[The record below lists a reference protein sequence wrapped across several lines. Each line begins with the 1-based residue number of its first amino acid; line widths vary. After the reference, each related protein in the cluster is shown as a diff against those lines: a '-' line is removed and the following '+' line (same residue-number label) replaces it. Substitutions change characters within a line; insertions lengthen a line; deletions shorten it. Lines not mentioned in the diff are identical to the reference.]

1 MSDFKQILNQA
12 KREIKEVSVQEVHK
26 KLNPANGFTL
36 LDVREGDEWEQGHL
50 DKAIFLP
57 RGFLEVKAD
66 RTLPDKSQP
75 IVVYCAGGV
84 RSALAAKTLQDL
96 GYSDVYSMSGGFN
109 EWKNN
114 GMPFVT
120 PEKIGKDQMARYSR
134 HLRIPEVGEE
144 GQLKLLKSK
153 VLLVGAGGLGSPAG
167 VYLAASGV
175 GTIGLVDYDI
185 VDESNL
191 QRQILHWTSSVGMPK
206 VDSARRTLFE
216 VNPDVKVHT
225 YPVHLDASNIVDIF
239 KDYDVI
245 VSGSDNFTTAYMVND
260 AAVMLK
266 KPVVYGSILRFEGQ
280 ASTFIPYEGPCF
292 RCLYPTATPPDLAP
306 SCDEAGVLGVLPG
319 VVGLVQAT
327 EVVKLL
333 LNIGKPLSGRLL
345 YYDALEMTF
354 RNLKIHRDPACTAC
368 GPNAHID
375 LASIPEFVCA
385 VQLTASNQG

>member
-1 MSDFKQILNQA
+1 MSDFKEILRQA
-12 KREIKEVSVQEVHK
+12 KSQIREITVHDVQDK
-26 KLNPANGFTL
+26 FNPENGFTL
-36 LDVREGDEWEQGHL
+36 LDVREDDEWQQGHL
-50 DKAIFLP
+50 DKAVFLP

-66 RTLPDKSQP
+66 KVLADKSQP

-96 GYSDVYSMSGGFN
+96 GYGDVYSMRGGFN

-120 PEKIGKDQMARYSR
+120 PEKVGKDQMARYSR
-134 HLRIPEVGEE
+134 HVRIPEVGEQ

-175 GTIGLVDYDI
+175 GTIGLVDYDV

-191 QRQILHWTSSVGMPK
+191 QRQILHWTSSVGTPK

-216 VNPDVKVHT
+216 VNPNVKVRT
-225 YPVHLDASNIVDIF
+225 YNVHLDASNVLDIF
-239 KDYDVI
+239 SDYDVI

-266 KPVVYGSILRFEGQ
+266 KPVAYGSIFRFEGQ

-292 RCLYPTATPPDLAP
+292 RCLYATATPPEMAP

-319 VVGLVQAT
+319 VIGLIQAT
-327 EVVKLL
+327 EAIKLL
-333 LNIGKPLSGRLL
+333 LNLGTTLSGRLL
-345 YYDALEMTF
+345 TYDALEMTF
-354 RNLKIHRDPACTAC
+354 KQFKIRRDPACSAC
-368 GPNAHID
+368 GQNAHID

-385 VQLTASNQG
+385 VQMTSNRG

>member
-1 MSDFKQILNQA
+1 MSDFKEILRQA
-12 KREIKEVSVQEVHK
+12 KSQIREITVHDVQDK
-26 KLNPANGFTL
+26 FNPENGFTL
-36 LDVREGDEWEQGHL
+36 LDVREDDEWQQGHL
-50 DKAIFLP
+50 DKAVFLP

-66 RTLPDKSQP
+66 KVLADKSQA

-96 GYSDVYSMSGGFN
+96 GYTDVYSMRGGFN

-120 PEKIGKDQMARYSR
+120 PEKVGKDQMARYSR
-134 HLRIPEVGEE
+134 HLRIPEVGEQ
-144 GQLKLLKSK
+144 GQLKLLKSR

-175 GTIGLVDYDI
+175 GTIGLVDYDV

-191 QRQILHWTSSVGMPK
+191 QRQILHWTSSVGTPK

-216 VNPDVKVHT
+216 VNPNVKVRT
-225 YPVHLDASNIVDIF
+225 YNVHLDASNVLDIF
-239 KDYDVI
+239 SDYDVI

-266 KPVVYGSILRFEGQ
+266 KPVAYGSIFRFEGQ

-292 RCLYPTATPPDLAP
+292 RCLYATATPPEMAP

-319 VVGLVQAT
+319 VIGLIQAT
-327 EVVKLL
+327 EAIKLL
-333 LNIGKPLSGRLL
+333 LSLGTTLSGRLL
-345 YYDALEMTF
+345 TYDALEMTF
-354 RNLKIHRDPACTAC
+354 KQFKIRRDPACSAC

-385 VQLTASNQG
+385 VQTTSNRG

>member
-1 MSDFKQILNQA
+1 MSDFKEILRQA
-12 KREIKEVSVQEVHK
+12 KSQIREITVQDVQDK
-26 KLNPANGFTL
+26 FNPENGFTL
-36 LDVREGDEWEQGHL
+36 LDVREDDEWQQGHL
-50 DKAIFLP
+50 DQAIFLP

-66 RTLPDKSQP
+66 KLLADKSQP

-96 GYSDVYSMSGGFN
+96 GYTDVFSMRGGFN

-114 GMPFVT
+114 GLPFVT
-120 PEKIGKDQMARYSR
+120 PEKVGKDQMARYSR
-134 HLRIPEVGEE
+134 HLRIPEVGEK

-175 GTIGLVDYDI
+175 GTLGLIDSDT

-191 QRQILHWTSSVGMPK
+191 QRQILHWTSSVGVPK

-216 VNPDVKVHT
+216 VNPDVKVKT
-225 YPVHLDASNIVDIF
+225 YNLRLDASNVLEIF

-260 AAVMLK
+260 AAVLLK
-266 KPVVYGSILRFEGQ
+266 KPVSYGSIFRFDGQ

-292 RCLYPTATPPDLAP
+292 RCLYPEPAPPDLAP

-319 VVGLVQAT
+319 VVGLIQAT
-327 EVVKLL
+327 EAVKLL
-333 LNIGKPLSGRLL
+333 LNLGTTLSGRLL
-345 YYDALEMTF
+345 TYDALEMTF
-354 RNLKIHRDPACTAC
+354 KQFKIRRDPACSAC

-385 VQLTASNQG
+385 VQTTSNRG

>member
-1 MSDFKQILNQA
+1 MSDFKEILSQA
-12 KREIKEVSVQEVHK
+12 KRQIKEVSVQEVNE

-50 DKAIFLP
+50 KQAIFLP

-66 RTLPDKSQP
+66 KELKNKSQP

-96 GYSDVYSMSGGFN
+96 GYTDVYSMRGGFN

-114 GMPFVT
+114 GLPFVT
-120 PEKIGKDQMARYSR
+120 PEKVGKDQWARYSR
-134 HLRIPEVGEE
+134 QLRIPQVGEK
-144 GQLKLLKSK
+144 GQLKLSKSK

-167 VYLAASGV
+167 VYLAAAGI
-175 GTIGLVDYDI
+175 GTLGLVDYDV

-216 VNPDVKVHT
+216 VNPNVTVRT
-225 YPVHLDASNIVDIF
+225 YPIHLDASNILDVF

-260 AAVMLK
+260 AAILQK
-266 KPVVYGSILRFEGQ
+266 KPVVYGSIFQFEGQ

-292 RCLYPTATPPDLAP
+292 RCLYPEAAPPELAP

-319 VVGLVQAT
+319 TIGLIQAT
-327 EVVKLL
+327 ETMKLL
-333 LNIGKPLSGRLL
+333 LNMGTPLNGRLL
-345 YYDALEMTF
+345 LYDALEMTF
-354 RNLKIHRDPACTAC
+354 KQFKVRRRPECAAC

-385 VQLTASNQG
+385 VQTASNRG

>member
-1 MSDFKQILNQA
+1 MSNFKDILNEA
-12 KREIKEVSVQEVHK
+12 KRQIREITVSDVRDK
-26 KLNPANGFTL
+26 FNPDNGFTL
-36 LDVREGDEWEQGHL
+36 LDVREGDEFEQGYL
-50 DKAIFLP
+50 NKALFIP
-57 RGFLEVKAD
+57 RGFLEQRVEKAIS
-66 RTLPDKSQP
+66 DKTQP
-75 IVVYCAGGV
+75 VVVYCAGGT

-96 GYSDVYSMSGGFN
+96 GYTDVFSMRGGFT

-114 GMPFVT
+114 GFPFVT
-120 PEKIGKDQMARYSR
+120 PEKVGKDQMARYSR
-134 HLRIPEVGEE
+134 HLRIPEVGEK

-175 GTIGLVDYDI
+175 GTLGLVDYDV

-191 QRQILHWTSSVGMPK
+191 QRQILHWTSSVGTPK

-216 VNPDVKVHT
+216 VNPDVKVRT
-225 YPVHLDASNIVDIF
+225 YAVHLDASNIVDIF
-239 KDYDVI
+239 QDYDVI

-266 KPVVYGSILRFEGQ
+266 KPVAYGSIFRFDGQ

-292 RCLYPTATPPDLAP
+292 RCLYATATPPELAP

-319 VVGLVQAT
+319 VIGLIQAT
-327 EVVKLL
+327 EVVKIL
-333 LNIGKPLSGRLL
+333 LNLGTTLSGRLL
-345 YYDALEMTF
+345 TYDALEMTF
-354 RNLKIHRDPACTAC
+354 RQFKIRRDPACSAC

-385 VQLTASNQG
+385 VQATSNRG

>member
-1 MSDFKQILNQA
+1 MSDFKEILSQA
-12 KREIKEVSVQEVHK
+12 KKQITEVSVHEVRDK
-26 KLNPANGFTL
+26 FNLTNGFML
-36 LDVREGDEWEQGHL
+36 LDVRESDEWEQGHL
-50 DKAIFLP
+50 DQAVFLP

-66 RTLPDKSQP
+66 KLLPDRQQP
-75 IVVYCAGGV
+75 VVVYCAGGV

-96 GYSDVYSMSGGFN
+96 GYSRVYSMRGGFS

-114 GMPFVT
+114 GLPFVV
-120 PEKIGKDQMARYSR
+120 PEKVGKDQWARYSR
-134 HLRIPEVGEE
+134 HLRIPEVGEK

-175 GTIGLVDYDI
+175 GTIGLVDDDV

-216 VNPDVKVHT
+216 VNPDVKVRMHQ
-225 YPVHLDASNIVDIF
+225 VRLDASNVLDIIQ
-239 KDYDVI
+239 DYDVI

-260 AAVMLK
+260 AAVLLK
-266 KPVVYGSILRFEGQ
+266 KPVVYGSIFRFDGQ

-292 RCLYPTATPPDLAP
+292 RCLYATATPPELAP

-319 VVGLVQAT
+319 VIGLIQAT
-327 EVVKLL
+327 EVIKLL
-333 LNIGKPLSGRLL
+333 LNIGTTLSGRLL
-345 YYDALEMTF
+345 VYDALEMTF
-354 RNLKIHRDPACTAC
+354 RQFKLHRDSNCATC

-375 LASIPEFVCA
+375 LESVPQFVCA
-385 VQLTASNQG
+385 VQATAK

>member
-1 MSDFKQILNQA
+1 MSDFKELLNQT
-12 KREIKEVSVQEVHK
+12 KKQIKEVSVQEVRD
-26 KLNPANGFTL
+26 KLTPDNGFTL

-50 DKAIFLP
+50 EKAIFLP

-66 RTLPDKSQP
+66 KVLPDKQQP

-84 RSALAAKTLQDL
+84 RSALAAKTLQEL
-96 GYSDVYSMSGGFN
+96 GYSTVYSMRGGFN

-114 GMPFVT
+114 GLPIVV
-120 PEKIGKDQMARYSR
+120 PEKVGKDQWARYSR
-134 HLRIPEVGEE
+134 HLRIPEVGEK

-175 GTIGLVDYDI
+175 GTLGLVDDDV

-191 QRQILHWTSSVGMPK
+191 QRQILHWTSSLGMPK

-216 VNPDVKVHT
+216 VNPGVKVRTHQLR
-225 YPVHLDASNIVDIF
+225 LDASNVLDLL

-245 VSGSDNFTTAYMVND
+245 VSGSDNFTTAYLVND
-260 AAVMLK
+260 AAVLLK
-266 KPVVYGSILRFEGQ
+266 KPVVYGSIFRFDGQ

-292 RCLYPTATPPDLAP
+292 RCVFAKPTPPELAP

-319 VVGLVQAT
+319 VVGLIQAT
-327 EVVKLL
+327 EAIKVLL
-333 LNIGKPLSGRLL
+333 KIGTTLSGRLL
-345 YYDALEMTF
+345 VYDALEMTF
-354 RNLKIHRDPACTAC
+354 RQFKLHRDPNCATC

-375 LASIPEFVCA
+375 LESVPQFVCA
-385 VQLTASNQG
+385 VQAAAK

>member
-1 MSDFKQILNQA
+1 MSDFKEILRHAKSQI
-12 KREIKEVSVQEVHK
+12 REITVQDVQDK
-26 KLNPANGFTL
+26 FNPDNGFTL
-36 LDVREGDEWEQGHL
+36 LDVREDDEWQQGHL
-50 DKAIFLP
+50 DRAIFLP

-66 RTLPDKSQP
+66 KALADRSQP

-96 GYSDVYSMSGGFN
+96 GYTDVYSMRGGFN

-114 GMPFVT
+114 GLPFVT
-120 PEKIGKDQMARYSR
+120 PEKFGKDQMARYSR

-144 GQLKLLKSK
+144 GQKKLLKSK

-175 GTIGLVDYDI
+175 GTLGLVDYDV

-216 VNPDVKVHT
+216 VNPDVKVRTH
-225 YPVHLDASNIVDIF
+225 PIHLDASNILDVF
-239 KDYDVI
+239 RDYDVI

-260 AAVMLK
+260 AAILLK
-266 KPVVYGSILRFEGQ
+266 KPVVYGSIFRFDGQ
-280 ASTFIPYEGPCF
+280 ASTFIPYKGPCF
-292 RCLYPTATPPDLAP
+292 RCLYPTATPPELAP

-327 EVVKLL
+327 EAVKVL
-333 LNIGKPLSGRLL
+333 LNIGEPLVGRLL
-345 YYDALEMTF
+345 VYDALGMSFKTF
-354 RNLKIHRDPACTAC
+354 RGRRDPNCSTC
-368 GPNAHID
+368 GSNAHI
-375 LASIPEFVCA
+375 ASRSI
-385 VQLTASNQG
+385 

>member
-1 MSDFKQILNQA
+1 MSDFKEILSQV
-12 KREIKEVSVQEVHK
+12 KRQIKEVTVHDVRDN
-26 KLNPANGFTL
+26 LNPENGFTL

-50 DKAIFLP
+50 NQAIFLP

-66 RTLPDKSQP
+66 KLLPDKSQP

-96 GYSDVYSMSGGFN
+96 GYREVYSMRGGFI
-109 EWKNN
+109 EWKNS
-114 GMPFVT
+114 GLPFVT
-120 PEKIGKDQMARYSR
+120 PEKVGKDQMARYSR
-134 HLRIPEVGEE
+134 HLRIPEVGEK
-144 GQLKLLKSK
+144 GQFKLLKSK

-175 GTIGLVDYDI
+175 GTLGLVDYDV

-191 QRQILHWTSSVGMPK
+191 QRQILHWTSSVGTPK
-206 VDSARRTLFE
+206 VDSARRTLYE
-216 VNPDVKVHT
+216 VNPDVKVQTH
-225 YPVHLDASNIVDIF
+225 PVHLDASNVVDIF

-266 KPVVYGSILRFEGQ
+266 KPVVYGSIFRFDGQ
-280 ASTFIPYEGPCF
+280 ASTFIPYQGPCF
-292 RCLYPTATPPDLAP
+292 RCLYASATPPELAP

-319 VVGLVQAT
+319 VIGLIQAT
-327 EVVKLL
+327 EVIKLL
-333 LNIGKPLSGRLL
+333 LNIGTTLSGRLL
-345 YYDALEMTF
+345 TYDALEMTF
-354 RNLKIHRDPACTAC
+354 RQFKIRRDPACLAC
-368 GPNAHID
+368 SPNAKID

-385 VQLTASNQG
+385 VQTTSNRG

>member
-1 MSDFKQILNQA
+1 MSDFKEILTQA
-12 KREIKEVSVQEVHK
+12 KKQIREVSVQEVRDN
-26 KLNPANGFTL
+26 LNADKDVTL

-50 DKAIFLP
+50 DKAVFLP

-66 RTLPDKSQP
+66 KVLPDKQQP

-84 RSALAAKTLQDL
+84 RSALAAKTLQEL
-96 GYSDVYSMSGGFN
+96 GYSTVYSMRGGFN

-114 GMPFVT
+114 GLPIVV
-120 PEKIGKDQMARYSR
+120 PEKVGKDQWARYSR
-134 HLRIPEVGEE
+134 HLRIPEVGEK

-175 GTIGLVDYDI
+175 GTLGLVDDDV

-191 QRQILHWTSSVGMPK
+191 QRQILHWTSSLGMPK

-216 VNPDVKVHT
+216 VNPDVKVRTHQLR
-225 YPVHLDASNIVDIF
+225 LDASNVLDLL

-245 VSGSDNFTTAYMVND
+245 VSGSDNFTTAYLVND
-260 AAVMLK
+260 AAVLLK
-266 KPVVYGSILRFEGQ
+266 KPVVYGSIFRFDGQ

-292 RCLYPTATPPDLAP
+292 RCVFAKPTPPELAP

-319 VVGLVQAT
+319 VVGLIQAT
-327 EVVKLL
+327 EAIKVLL
-333 LNIGKPLSGRLL
+333 KIGTTLSGRLL
-345 YYDALEMTF
+345 VYDALEMTF
-354 RNLKIHRDPACTAC
+354 RQFKLHRDPNCATC

-375 LASIPEFVCA
+375 LESVPQFVCA
-385 VQLTASNQG
+385 VQTAQ

>member
-1 MSDFKQILNQA
+1 MSDFKEILRQA
-12 KREIKEVSVQEVHK
+12 KSQIREITVHDVQDK
-26 KLNPANGFTL
+26 FNPENGFTL
-36 LDVREGDEWEQGHL
+36 LDVREDDEWQQGHL
-50 DKAIFLP
+50 DRAIFLP

-66 RTLPDKSQP
+66 KVLADKSQP

-96 GYSDVYSMSGGFN
+96 GYAEVYSMRGGFN
-109 EWKNN
+109 DWKNA
-114 GMPFVT
+114 GFPFVT
-120 PEKIGKDQMARYSR
+120 PEKMGKDKMARYSR

-175 GTIGLVDYDI
+175 GTIGLVDYDV

-191 QRQILHWTSSVGMPK
+191 QRQILHWTSSVGIPK

-216 VNPDVKVHT
+216 VNPDVKVKT
-225 YPVHLDASNIVDIF
+225 YAVHLDASNILDIMQE
-239 KDYDVI
+239 YDVI

-260 AAVMLK
+260 AAVLLK
-266 KPVVYGSILRFEGQ
+266 KPVVYGSILRFDGQ
-280 ASTFIPYEGPCF
+280 ASTFIPYQGPCY
-292 RCLYPTATPPDLAP
+292 RCLYPEATPTELSP

-319 VVGLVQAT
+319 LIGLIQAT
-327 EVVKLL
+327 ETIKLL
-333 LNIGKPLSGRLL
+333 LNIGEPLVGGLL
-345 YYDALEMTF
+345 VYDALGMSF
-354 RNLKIHRDPACTAC
+354 KQFKIRRDPACSAC

-385 VQLTASNQG
+385 VQTTSNRG

>member
-1 MSDFKQILNQA
+1 MSDFKEILSQT
-12 KREIKEVSVQEVHK
+12 KKQIKEVSVQEVRD
-26 KLNPANGFTL
+26 KLNPGNGFTL

-50 DKAIFLP
+50 EKAIFLP

-66 RTLPDKSQP
+66 KILTDRNQP

-84 RSALAAKTLQDL
+84 RSAFAAKTLQDL
-96 GYSDVYSMSGGFN
+96 GYTNVASMRGGFT

-120 PEKIGKDQMARYSR
+120 PEKVGKDKMARYSR
-134 HLRIPEVGEE
+134 HLRIPEVGEK
-144 GQLKLLKSK
+144 GQLKLLRSK

-191 QRQILHWTSSVGMPK
+191 QRQILHWTSSVGVPK

-216 VNPDVKVHT
+216 VNPDVKVKT
-225 YPVHLDASNIVDIF
+225 YPIHLDASNILDIMQ
-239 KDYDVI
+239 DYDVI

-260 AAVMLK
+260 AAVLLK
-266 KPVVYGSILRFEGQ
+266 KPVVYGSILRFDGQ
-280 ASTFIPYEGPCF
+280 ASTFIPYQGPCY
-292 RCLYPTATPPDLAP
+292 RCVFPEATPPDMAP

-319 VVGLVQAT
+319 LVGLVQAT
-327 EVVKLL
+327 EVIKLL
-333 LNIGKPLSGRLL
+333 LNLGTTLSGYLL
-345 YYDALEMTF
+345 MYDALDMSF
-354 RNLKIHRDPACTAC
+354 RKFKLRRDPACATC

-375 LASIPEFVCA
+375 LKAIPEFVCA
-385 VQLTASNQG
+385 VQATSAQG

>member
-1 MSDFKQILNQA
+1 MSDFKEILRQA
-12 KREIKEVSVQEVHK
+12 KSQIREITVHDVQDK
-26 KLNPANGFTL
+26 FNPENGFTL
-36 LDVREGDEWEQGHL
+36 LDVREDDEWQQGHL
-50 DKAIFLP
+50 DRAVFLP

-66 RTLPDKSQP
+66 KVLADRSQP

-96 GYSDVYSMSGGFN
+96 GYTDVYSMRGGFT

-120 PEKIGKDQMARYSR
+120 PEKVGKDQMARYSR
-134 HLRIPEVGEE
+134 HLRIPEVGEQ
-144 GQLKLLKSK
+144 GQLKLLKSR

-175 GTIGLVDYDI
+175 GTIGLVDYDV

-191 QRQILHWTSSVGMPK
+191 QRQILHWTSSVGTPK

-216 VNPDVKVHT
+216 VNPNVKVRTHN
-225 YPVHLDASNIVDIF
+225 VHLDASNVLDIF
-239 KDYDVI
+239 SDYDVI

-266 KPVVYGSILRFEGQ
+266 KPVAYGSIFRFEGQ
-280 ASTFIPYEGPCF
+280 ASTFIPYQGPCF
-292 RCLYPTATPPDLAP
+292 RCLYATATPPEMAP

-319 VVGLVQAT
+319 VIGLIQAT
-327 EVVKLL
+327 EAIKLL
-333 LNIGKPLSGRLL
+333 LDLGTTLSGRLL
-345 YYDALEMTF
+345 TYDALEMTF
-354 RNLKIHRDPACTAC
+354 KQFKIRRDPACSAC

-385 VQLTASNQG
+385 VQTTSNRG

>member
-1 MSDFKQILNQA
+1 MGDFKEILNQA
-12 KREIKEVSVQEVHK
+12 KKEIVEITVQDVQEK
-26 KLNPANGFTL
+26 FNPANGFTL

-66 RTLPDKSQP
+66 KTLTDKQQP
-75 IVVYCAGGV
+75 VVVYCAGGV
-84 RSALAAKTLQDL
+84 RSALAAKTLKDL
-96 GYSDVYSMSGGFN
+96 GYTKVYSMAGGFN

-114 GMPFVT
+114 GFPFVV
-120 PEKIGKDQMARYSR
+120 PEKVGKDHMARYSR
-134 HLRIPEVGEE
+134 HLRVPEVGEA

-175 GTIGLVDYDI
+175 GTIGLVDFDV

-216 VNPDVKVHT
+216 VNPDVKVRTHAIR
-225 YPVHLDASNIVDIF
+225 LDPDNVLDIF
-239 KDYDVI
+239 QDYDVI
-245 VSGSDNFTTAYMVND
+245 LSGSDNFTTAYLVND
-260 AAVMLK
+260 AALLLK
-266 KPVVYGSILRFEGQ
+266 KPVAYGSIFRFDGQ
-280 ASTFIPYEGPCF
+280 ASTFIPYQGPCF
-292 RCLYPTATPPDLAP
+292 RCLYAQATPPDLAP

-319 VVGLVQAT
+319 VVGLIQAT
-327 EVVKLL
+327 EVIKVL
-333 LNIGKPLSGRLL
+333 LNIGNTLNGRLL
-345 YYDALEMTF
+345 TYDALEMTF
-354 RNLKIHRDPACTAC
+354 RQFKLRRDPECLGC

-375 LASIPEFVCA
+375 LRSIPEFVCA
-385 VQLTASNQG
+385 VQAAAK